1 MYSRSY
7 NDETI
12 RIPEGYDGT
21 ALFEQRESPPR
32 VAPTPDTP
40 KREVKISPPEQTP
53 DLPPEDPSPVFSEK
67 KKSADGQY
75 LSSLRGLLSSWN
87 TRLGIS
93 LGSEELLIGAIAL
106 FLLISHDGDKLSA
119 ILLLALIF
127 IT

>member
-7 NDETI
+7 TDETL

-21 ALFEQRESPPR
+21 ALLESREVPPR
-32 VAPTPDTP
+32 IAPTPDTP
-40 KREVKISPPEQTP
+40 RRELKISPPEQTSEETAP
-53 DLPPEDPSPVFSEK
+53 TFSEE
-67 KKSADGQY
+67 KKSADGHY

-87 TRLGIS
+87 TRLGTS

-106 FLLISHDGDKLSA
+106 FLLISHDGDKLCA
-119 ILLLALIF
+119 LLLIALIF

>member
-7 NDETI
+7 NDEAI

-21 ALFEQRESPPR
+21 ALLEQRESPPR
-32 VAPTPDTP
+32 MPPTPDTP
-40 KREVKISPPEQTP
+40 KREVKISPHEQTS
-53 DLPPEDPSPVFSEK
+53 DLPPEDTSPVFSEE
-67 KKSADGQY
+67 KKSADGHY

-93 LGSEELLIGAIAL
+93 IGSEEVLIGAIAL
-106 FLLISHDGDKLSA
+106 FLLISHDGDKLCA
-119 ILLLALIF
+119 LLLIALIF